1 MNISLIC
8 EKKEYNFSLPL
19 EVSLKYI
26 KNLSSKIF
34 KCKAFDIYYKGD
46 KITKEEEDDEEEI
59 FLRDI
64 ISCEE
69 SNIKLK
75 IILNSTA
82 NNSKNQTPSTTNSP
96 TYSNQTY
103 KTLDVGANDII
114 QLAKKFYNQK
124 NKLFE
129 AIYSQKVK
137 KLFSS
142 IKEFNKKII
151 EIDYFLFKKN
161 SKSND
166 NNLMSFEKNLYE
178 FIDGIRLYF
187 TKLYT
192 ILEINNYVTYDEMI
206 HNLNNFYKYLN
217 LNDDLEQELNIQNN
231 HEAQT
236 ITSTPINKFPI
247 NLKKSENTLNLDTY
261 NYFNKS
267 TKKPSIKNSLL
278 LGNKIDKNKFQL
290 KASLLKDIKNINKN
304 EGIDINNKGNYEF
317 INLFNKNKN
326 YVNKEIKNIIENI
339 DENEKLEKNED
350 NNNENNIEEGEE
362 KNNIYENIKLDKTSE
377 KKNENDSESLKK
389 TQTNI
394 SEKSI
399 NNISA
404 ITKKTTKSI
413 ESNKNNSSE
422 EDIKEIK
429 NSLNKSENSNNSK
442 EQIVPLNLDLIKNI
456 DSKKE
461 NEEIKLQNKVKQSQP
476 PLNQKKSNLKKLN
489 LDSTIQENENENIL
503 SSLDNTNNSNKKN
516 NKNNNNKSVSEKKI
530 NKKEKYKNVNNSN
543 KNVAK
548 IVKDSPPKEQ
558 KINFSVSP
566 PIYHINS
573 SDETEMAKV
582 LSRRLTM
589 KKKKNKTANKYDFI
603 I

>member
-350 NNNENNIEEGEE
+350 NNNENNIEVGEE

>member
-46 KITKEEEDDEEEI
+46 KITKEEEEDEEPI

-75 IILNSTA
+75 IVLNSTA
-82 NNSKNQTPSTTNSP
+82 NNSNNQTPSTTNSP
-96 TYSNQTY
+96 TYSNQTNQ
-103 KTLDVGANDII
+103 TLDVGANDII
-114 QLAKKFYNQK
+114 QLSKKLYNQK

-161 SKSND
+161 SKSNN

-178 FIDGIRLYF
+178 FIDGVRLYF
-187 TKLYT
+187 TKLFT
-192 ILEINNYVTYDEMI
+192 ILEINNYATYDEMI

-217 LNDDLEQELNIQNN
+217 LNDDLEHELNIQNN

-267 TKKPSIKNSLL
+267 TKKPSNKNSLL
-278 LGNKIDKNKFQL
+278 LSNKNLDKNKFQI

-304 EGIDINNKGNYEF
+304 EGVDINNKGNYEF
-317 INLFNKNKN
+317 INLYNKNKN

-350 NNNENNIEEGEE
+350 NNNENNIEVNEE
-362 KNNIYENIKLDKTSE
+362 KNNIYENIKLDKTGE
-377 KKNENDSESLKK
+377 KKEELDSDSLKK

-399 NNISA
+399 NNISS

-429 NSLNKSENSNNSK
+429 NSLTKSENSNNSK
-442 EQIVPLNLDLIKNI
+442 EQIVPLNLDLIKKI

-461 NEEIKLQNKVKQSQP
+461 NEEIKLQNKIKQPQP
-476 PLNQKKSNLKKLN
+476 SLSQKKSNLKKLN

-516 NKNNNNKSVSEKKI
+516 NKNNNNKSFSEKKI
-530 NKKEKYKNVNNSN
+530 NKKEINKNLNNIN

-548 IVKDSPPKEQ
+548 VVKDSPPKEQ
-558 KINFSVSP
+558 KINLVPP
-566 PIYHINS
+566 PIYHINN

>member
-1 MNISLIC
+1 
-8 EKKEYNFSLPL
+8 
-19 EVSLKYI
+19 
-26 KNLSSKIF
+26 
-34 KCKAFDIYYKGD
+34 
-46 KITKEEEDDEEEI
+46 
-59 FLRDI
+59 
-64 ISCEE
+64 
-69 SNIKLK
+69 
-75 IILNSTA
+75 
-82 NNSKNQTPSTTNSP
+82 
-96 TYSNQTY
+96 
-103 KTLDVGANDII
+103 
-114 QLAKKFYNQK
+114 
-124 NKLFE
+124 
-129 AIYSQKVK
+129 
-137 KLFSS
+137 
-142 IKEFNKKII
+142 
-151 EIDYFLFKKN
+151 
-161 SKSND
+161 
-166 NNLMSFEKNLYE
+166 MSFEKNLYE

-304 EGIDINNKGNYEF
+304 EGVDINNKGNYEF

-350 NNNENNIEEGEE
+350 NNNENNIEVGEE

>member
-82 NNSKNQTPSTTNSP
+82 NNSNNQTPSTTNSP

-304 EGIDINNKGNYEF
+304 EGVDINNKGNYEF

-350 NNNENNIEEGEE
+350 NNNENNIEVGEE

>member
-350 NNNENNIEEGEE
+350 NNNENNIEVGEE

-530 NKKEKYKNVNNSN
+530 NKKEIYKNVNNSN

>member
-350 NNNENNIEEGEE
+350 NNNENNIEVGEE

-461 NEEIKLQNKVKQSQP
+461 NEEIKLQNKIKQPQP

>member
-304 EGIDINNKGNYEF
+304 EGVDINNKGNYEF

-350 NNNENNIEEGEE
+350 NNNENNIEVGEE